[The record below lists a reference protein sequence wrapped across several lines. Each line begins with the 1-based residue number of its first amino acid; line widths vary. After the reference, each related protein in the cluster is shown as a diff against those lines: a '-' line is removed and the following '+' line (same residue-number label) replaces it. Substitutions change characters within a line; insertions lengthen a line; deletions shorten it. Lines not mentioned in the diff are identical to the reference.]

1 MGKKEK
7 NKKDKGKE
15 SSVFRNPAERFSK
28 QIGDLLSGKEFS
40 SKEEIQ
46 KFLKDAVDK
55 YEDFEPPEKT
65 PLDKAQ
71 DLVYDAWESD
81 EEEAVRLAKEALK
94 ISPDCADAYVI
105 LAEATEDVKKAL
117 KLYEKG
123 IKAGERVLGKDFLE
137 DEENIG
143 HFWGMVST
151 RPYMR
156 AKYGYAECLWAL
168 GRKEEALE
176 HFKDMLRLNP
186 NDNQG
191 VRYTLINYFIVCDRD
206 TEAWELLKKY
216 NEYSAFW
223 VYSRALLTF
232 RKEGKSAIADTLLQ
246 NAFKVNKYVAEIL
259 TGERKISESSPRA
272 YSPGSIQ
279 EAEIYARHALD
290 AWSES
295 ENSFIWISKVYEVYK
310 RRN

>member
-7 NKKDKGKE
+7 DKGIEK
-15 SSVFRNPAERFSK
+15 FLYRNPAERFSK

-81 EEEAVRLAKEALK
+81 EEESVRLAKKALK

-105 LAEATEDVKKAL
+105 LADATDDVKKAL

-123 IKAGERVLGKDFLE
+123 IKAGERALGKDFLE

-206 TEAWELLKKY
+206 TEAWELLKRY
-216 NEYSAFW
+216 NEYSASW

-232 RKEGKSAIADTLLQ
+232 RKEGDCVLAKILLQ
-246 NAFKVNKYVAEIL
+246 NAFKINKYVAKIL
-259 TGERKISESSPRA
+259 TGRRELPETLPHA
-272 YSPGSIQ
+272 YRPGSPE
-279 EAEIYARHALD
+279 EAEVYVRESFP
-290 AWSES
+290 AWLNTAGSPK
-295 ENSFIWISKVYEVYK
+295 WINKVYKKE